1 MKYPSAKMKKEKIT
15 KVTPGE
21 YVSVVE
27 KIEDAPGYNDGDGIV
42 IFYVLEKNGKKYPYK
57 ETFATSLEHERTAAF
72 NDYIKEVGASI
83 DNLAPL
89 VGAKEKLVLKKY
101 DFGSAGIFTNIA
113 ERSFIFEDG
122 DLDATK

>member
-1 MKYPSAKMKKEKIT
+1 MKYPSAKMKKEKIV

-21 YVSVVE
+21 YIGVVE
-27 KIEDAPGYNDGDGIV
+27 KFENAPGYNEGDGIV
-42 IFYVLEKNGKKYPYK
+42 IFYSLERNGKKYSYR
-57 ETFATSLEHERTAAF
+57 ETFATSLEHARTAAF
-72 NDYIKEVGASI
+72 DDYIAEVGASI

-89 VGAKEKLVLKKY
+89 VGAKEKLVLKKF

-122 DLDATK
+122 DSDAAK